1 MENDEEIRAHVVSIW
16 RESKK
21 FLSIGGREGMLVLT
35 DKHLSFI
42 HKTTAKI
49 KWWKA
54 ITQRQALIFMKSKD
68 TMIHHDGYDEKDLV
82 IDQKNPK
89 NTVLSFNDILNLEF
103 EEKEW
108 GSVLTVEY
116 SKNGKKEKHQY
127 SVAQDWV
134 KYPVKVTT
142 KFMKVDWFLWA
153 ICNQRSLIRFFL
165 VRHCNYHSFLINKQM
180 FYCIQ
185 CILITYYHIT
195 ISDNFFNLCSY
206 TIG

>member
-103 EEKEW
+103 EE
-108 GSVLTVEY
+108 SVGQWITVFGRIVGDE
-116 SKNGKKEKHQY
+116 SF
-127 SVAQDWV
+127 
-134 KYPVKVTT
+134 TT
-142 KFMKVDWFLWA
+142 LDNIANMDTLPSDVPVDWQNTE
-153 ICNQRSLIRFFL
+153 IIS
-165 VRHCNYHSFLINKQM
+165 
-180 FYCIQ
+180 
-185 CILITYYHIT
+185 ITFEENMM
-195 ISDNFFNLCSY
+195 SEENMMK
-206 TIG
+206 

>member
-116 SKNGKKEKHQY
+116 AKLKRIKNSTIPIYFHKLCRFLY
-127 SVAQDWV
+127 RVFYPILCYRILMFFFFSV
-134 KYPVKVTT
+134 
-142 KFMKVDWFLWA
+142 F
-153 ICNQRSLIRFFL
+153 
-165 VRHCNYHSFLINKQM
+165 
-180 FYCIQ
+180 
-185 CILITYYHIT
+185 
-195 ISDNFFNLCSY
+195 
-206 TIG
+206 

>member
-108 GSVLTVEY
+108 ANLLS
-116 SKNGKKEKHQY
+116 
-127 SVAQDWV
+127 
-134 KYPVKVTT
+134 
-142 KFMKVDWFLWA
+142 
-153 ICNQRSLIRFFL
+153 
-165 VRHCNYHSFLINKQM
+165 YHSSLINKLYKRIPIYFHKLCRFLYRV
-180 FYCIQ
+180 FYP
-185 CILITYYHIT
+185 ILCYRILV
-195 ISDNFFNLCSY
+195 FFFFSVF
-206 TIG
+206 

>member
-1 MENDEEIRAHVVSIW
+1 
-16 RESKK
+16 
-21 FLSIGGREGMLVLT
+21 MLVLT

-42 HKTTAKI
+42 HKTTAKRKNRVFGILLINKI

-134 KYPVKVTT
+134 KYPVKEPT
-142 KFMKVDWFLWA
+142 KFMKVDWNPFVQF
-153 ICNQRSLIRFFL
+153 INQRRM
-165 VRHCNYHSFLINKQM
+165 V
-180 FYCIQ
+180 
-185 CILITYYHIT
+185 TE
-195 ISDNFFNLCSY
+195 
-206 TIG
+206 

>member
-134 KYPVKVTT
+134 KYPVKEPT
-142 KFMKVDWFLWA
+142 KFMKVDWNPFVQEF
-153 ICNQRSLIRFFL
+153 I
-165 VRHCNYHSFLINKQM
+165 K
-180 FYCIQ
+180 
-185 CILITYYHIT
+185 
-195 ISDNFFNLCSY
+195 
-206 TIG
+206 IGNVVATEW

>member
-68 TMIHHDGYDEKDLV
+68 TMIRHDGYDE
-82 IDQKNPK
+82 
-89 NTVLSFNDILNLEF
+89 
-103 EEKEW
+103 
-108 GSVLTVEY
+108 
-116 SKNGKKEKHQY
+116 
-127 SVAQDWV
+127 
-134 KYPVKVTT
+134 
-142 KFMKVDWFLWA
+142 
-153 ICNQRSLIRFFL
+153 RS
-165 VRHCNYHSFLINKQM
+165 N
-180 FYCIQ
+180 
-185 CILITYYHIT
+185 
-195 ISDNFFNLCSY
+195 
-206 TIG
+206 

>member
-68 TMIHHDGYDEKDLV
+68 TMIHHDGYLV

-89 NTVLSFNDILNLEF
+89 NTILSFNDILNLVR
-103 EEKEW
+103 EKEW
-108 GSVLTVEY
+108 GSVLMVE
-116 SKNGKKEKHQY
+116 
-127 SVAQDWV
+127 
-134 KYPVKVTT
+134 
-142 KFMKVDWFLWA
+142 
-153 ICNQRSLIRFFL
+153 
-165 VRHCNYHSFLINKQM
+165 
-180 FYCIQ
+180 
-185 CILITYYHIT
+185 
-195 ISDNFFNLCSY
+195 
-206 TIG
+206 

>member
-1 MENDEEIRAHVVSIW
+1 
-16 RESKK
+16 
-21 FLSIGGREGMLVLT
+21 MLVLT

-108 GSVLTVEY
+108 GSVFRLVEY
-116 SKNGKKEKHQY
+116 WPKRKKRKTPVFG
-127 SVAQDWV
+127 STRL
-134 KYPVKVTT
+134 KYPVKEP
-142 KFMKVDWFLWA
+142 
-153 ICNQRSLIRFFL
+153 QSL
-165 VRHCNYHSFLINKQM
+165 
-180 FYCIQ
+180 
-185 CILITYYHIT
+185 
-195 ISDNFFNLCSY
+195 
-206 TIG
+206 

>member
-134 KYPVKVTT
+134 KYPVKEPT
-142 KFMKVDWFLWA
+142 KFMKVDWNGTIFNPFEFG
-153 ICNQRSLIRFFL
+153 I
-165 VRHCNYHSFLINKQM
+165 
-180 FYCIQ
+180 FYR
-185 CILITYYHIT
+185 
-195 ISDNFFNLCSY
+195 
-206 TIG
+206 

>member
-68 TMIHHDGYDEKDLV
+68 TMIRHDGYDEKELV

-89 NTVLSFNDILNLEF
+89 NMVLSFNDILNLEF

-134 KYPVKVTT
+134 KYPVKEPT
-142 KFMKVDWFLWA
+142 KFMKVDWSPFVQF
-153 ICNQRSLIRFFL
+153 INQRRM
-165 VRHCNYHSFLINKQM
+165 V
-180 FYCIQ
+180 
-185 CILITYYHIT
+185 TE
-195 ISDNFFNLCSY
+195 
-206 TIG
+206 